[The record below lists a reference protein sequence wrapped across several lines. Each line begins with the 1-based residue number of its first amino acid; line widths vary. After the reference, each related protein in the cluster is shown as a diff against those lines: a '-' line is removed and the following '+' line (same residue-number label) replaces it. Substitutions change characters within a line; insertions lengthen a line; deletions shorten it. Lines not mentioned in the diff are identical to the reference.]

1 MVDFDNNQGE
11 VAELPPQVGTYEF
24 MRERDDGDFDLIKS
38 VNGVQELVRVI
49 PEADKN
55 YPNGR
60 PDPEQEDLMAR
71 DLRNGYLAVC
81 DFTQLPDYPS
91 AKKAEW
97 ATYRNALRNLPDHE
111 NWPILEEGDWP
122 VPPEAGVMP

>member
-1 MVDFDNNQGE
+1 MVDFDNNQDQAS
-11 VAELPPQVGTYEF
+11 VFPPHTGTIEF

-38 VNGVQELVRVI
+38 IDGVEEFVRVI

-60 PDPEQEDLMAR
+60 PDPEQEELMAR
-71 DLRNGYLAVC
+71 DLRNGYLGVC
-81 DFTQLPDYPS
+81 DVTQLPDYPS

-97 ATYRNALRNLPDHE
+97 ATYREALRNLPDHE
-111 NWPILEEGDWP
+111 NWPMLQEGDWP
-122 VPPEAGVMP
+122 VPPEAGIMP